1 MTAVPPDPRV
11 QQQRVLRLAVQNLAA
26 PPQAQRRYVQ
36 LGWLRRA
43 IDNFLE
49 MSADRQLLVATIELD
64 DTQIALLEELRAEL
78 SRRLEANPDLLE
90 DGNADTREYLFT
102 HALEN
107 DQWHS
112 IRHLARRCYT
122 AIAGDESPFIAIMA
136 R

>member
-1 MTAVPPDPRV
+1 MAADAPDPRIT
-11 QQQRVLRLAVQNLAA
+11 QQRVLRLAVQNLAA

-43 IDNFLE
+43 VDNFLE
-49 MSADRQLLVATIELD
+49 ISGDRQKLEETLQFD
-64 DTQIALLEELRAEL
+64 GSQIALLQALRAEL
-78 SRRLEANPDLLE
+78 EAQLAANPGLLE
-90 DGNADTREYLFT
+90 DQDADRRAFLFT

-112 IRHLARRCYT
+112 IRHKARRCYT